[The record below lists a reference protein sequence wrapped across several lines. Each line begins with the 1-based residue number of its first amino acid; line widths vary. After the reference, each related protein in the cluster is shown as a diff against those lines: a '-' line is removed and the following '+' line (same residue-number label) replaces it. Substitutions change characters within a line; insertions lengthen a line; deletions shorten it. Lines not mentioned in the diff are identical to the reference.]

1 MRQRTITPGRSP
13 RSAHREERGA
23 TAIVI
28 ALLAAPLFAVG
39 ALVIDVGALYQERR
53 ELQNGADA
61 AALAVAQDCAGGACG
76 SLLATADQLG
86 DANANDGAARVDE
99 VCGVGPGLGA
109 CAPGTA
115 APAGAAGYVRVT
127 TSTDDTASG
136 TNQITY
142 GLARVL
148 TDTTGKTLHARTTAA
163 WGAPGGDQS
172 VPPVIISTC
181 EVDAATDP
189 DGDGVR
195 TLASGPPFAGT
206 ATTLI
211 FHGSNPGSCPAGPS
225 GGDLPGGFGWLD
237 SVNCSATVSPDD
249 WVTVDTG
256 NNGLPNGCNASVWRN
271 TTIMLP
277 VYDQKT
283 GNGNNGAYHVAGYAA
298 FHVVGY
304 KVGNQTW
311 PSGTRCAGQPGN
323 SGRCLI
329 GYFTS
334 QVIPT
339 DTFDGDDFGVA
350 GVKLT
355 G

>member
-1 MRQRTITPGRSP
+1 MRRRTSSPKPRGRLAP
-13 RSAHREERGA
+13 PDQRGA

-28 ALLAAPLFAVG
+28 GLLAVPLFAVG

-61 AALAVAQDCAGGACG
+61 AALALAQRCAGGACG
-76 SLLATADQLG
+76 SLLATADQFG
-86 DANANDGAARVDE
+86 DANANDGAAHVDE
-99 VCGVGPGLGA
+99 VCGDGPGLRA
-109 CAPGTA
+109 CATGPA
-115 APAGAAGYVRVT
+115 APAGAAGWVRVT
-127 TSTDDTASG
+127 TSTDDAASG
-136 TNQITY
+136 TNEITY
-142 GLARVL
+142 GLARAL
-148 TDTTGKTLHARTTAA
+148 TDTTGQTLQAQTTAA
-163 WGAPGGDQS
+163 WGVPGGERS
-172 VPPVIISTC
+172 VPPVIVSTC

-195 TLASGPPFAGT
+195 SFAPGPPFAGT
-206 ATTLI
+206 PTTLI
-211 FHGSNPGSCPAGPS
+211 FHGSKPGSCPAGPS

-237 SVNCSATVSPDD
+237 SVNCRATVSPDD
-249 WVTVDTG
+249 WVTVDPG

-271 TTIMLP
+271 QTILLP
-277 VYDQKT
+277 VYDQKV
-283 GNGNNGAYHVAGYAA
+283 GSGNNGSYHVAGYAA

-329 GYFTS
+329 GHFTS
-334 QVIPT
+334 QVVPT
-339 DTFDGDDFGVA
+339 DAFDGDDFGVV